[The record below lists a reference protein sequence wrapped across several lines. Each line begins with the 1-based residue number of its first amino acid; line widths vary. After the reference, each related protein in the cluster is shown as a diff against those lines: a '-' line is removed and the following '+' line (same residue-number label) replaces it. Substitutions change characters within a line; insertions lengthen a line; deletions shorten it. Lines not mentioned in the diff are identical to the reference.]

1 MTTEDQLMSS
11 DSLLRVTEEG
21 DRTAVQFAPR
31 TSLTDANAADF
42 ARAVAGLVDGR
53 DRPNLSFDLAAV
65 EFLGSVGLSQFI
77 GLNRRVRAAGGRLK
91 LVNLKPAVRQVFAVT
106 RLDTL
111 LDVEPR
117 SLPA

>member
-1 MTTEDQLMSS
+1 MSS
-11 DSLLRVTEEG
+11 ASLLRVTEEG

-31 TSLTDANAADF
+31 TSLTDANVEEL
-42 ARAVAGLVDGR
+42 ARELTGLVDGR
-53 DRPNLSFDLAAV
+53 DRPNLAFDLAGV

-77 GLNRRVRAAGGRLK
+77 GLNRKVRAAGGRLK

-106 RLDTL
+106 RLDTI

-117 SLPA
+117 TLPA